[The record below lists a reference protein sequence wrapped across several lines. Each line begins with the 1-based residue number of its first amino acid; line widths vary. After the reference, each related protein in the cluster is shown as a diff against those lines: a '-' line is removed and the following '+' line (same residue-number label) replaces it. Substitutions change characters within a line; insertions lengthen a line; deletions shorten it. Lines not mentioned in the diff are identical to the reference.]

1 MPLKPLSHIIF
12 VLALALGVALAA
24 TAARLCPA
32 APAWTGQT
40 QCVRLPAVMYHHI
53 LEETSL
59 LNDYTIL
66 PQELREDL
74 LFLQREGYTPILIRD
89 LIRYTQGEPLP
100 EKPILL
106 TFDDGYE
113 SFAVYA
119 FPLLEEFG
127 YPAVYSVIGSW
138 ADFYSQRQEHRVRY
152 SHTDW
157 ETLQALQQSGLVEVQ
172 NHSYDLHRLEDGQR
186 GAQRCAGEPASAYQ
200 QRLAQDLRQLQE
212 HCAQNLGGWQPTC
225 FAWPFG
231 FSSPEALPILRQ
243 LGISAALTCEERINT
258 LTGDPEEL
266 FHLGRF
272 NRPHGKPLEQILAA
286 AQAP

>member
-1 MPLKPLSHIIF
+1 MRPPAGRHVPPYPGGDFPAQRLHHPPPGTPGGPI
-12 VLALALGVALAA
+12 VLAAGGVHPYFDP
-24 TAARLCPA
+24 RPD
-32 APAWTGQT
+32 P
-40 QCVRLPAVMYHHI
+40 VHP
-53 LEETSL
+53 
-59 LNDYTIL
+59 
-66 PQELREDL
+66 
-74 LFLQREGYTPILIRD
+74 
-89 LIRYTQGEPLP
+89 GEPLP

-172 NHSYDLHRLEDGQR
+172 NHSHDLHRLEDGQR
-186 GAQRCAGEPASAYQ
+186 GAQRRAGEPASAYQ

-212 HCAQNLGGWQPTC
+212 HCAQNLKGWQPTC